1 MNSQENSWKIQK
13 YLIFDREI
21 IFSTIISC
29 QIILGIDYDKR
40 IFLIHFDEM
49 IIEEDFQKIDFKNK
63 IDLNPRVLKS
73 SNKEMSQLL
82 INFQKNSFDFSNN
95 SFISCD
101 FSHCNLYF
109 LINSEFFCLN
119 LISWEKILQNFIE
132 EEDYLQAMVNVLQI
146 YKKKIKYMGNIP
158 ADIATRKQFLS
169 NPIKEI
175 TIGYFL
181 FSMKKIQDILMDYCY
196 VKEIATTIEFLVETE
211 QFNFLF
217 NNIMKDLELKGF
229 LKQFICSLEP
239 FILKKKIRFFIENN
253 KN

>member
-1 MNSQENSWKIQK
+1 
-13 YLIFDREI
+13 
-21 IFSTIISC
+21 
-29 QIILGIDYDKR
+29 
-40 IFLIHFDEM
+40 
-49 IIEEDFQKIDFKNK
+49 
-63 IDLNPRVLKS
+63 
-73 SNKEMSQLL
+73 
-82 INFQKNSFDFSNN
+82 
-95 SFISCD
+95 
-101 FSHCNLYF
+101 
-109 LINSEFFCLN
+109 
-119 LISWEKILQNFIE
+119 
-132 EEDYLQAMVNVLQI
+132 
-146 YKKKIKYMGNIP
+146 MGNIP